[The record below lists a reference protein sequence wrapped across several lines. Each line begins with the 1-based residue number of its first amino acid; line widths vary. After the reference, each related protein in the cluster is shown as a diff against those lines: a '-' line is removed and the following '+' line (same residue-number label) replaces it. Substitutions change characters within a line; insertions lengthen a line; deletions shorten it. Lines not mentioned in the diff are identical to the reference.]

1 MLTLA
6 ILHKSDAPDQFPNNR
21 CRKSALQQVSVRQLS
36 KNAKEIEEVVVNQEI
51 AGSST
56 MAGLSRASRRSN
68 ESFARAQKV
77 FPDGTSRVT
86 VERDPT
92 PLYIDRGMGSY
103 LFDVDGRRFLDLNCN
118 FTTLIH
124 GHAFGPV
131 VEALTHQ
138 LQRGSCFANP
148 TESEIELAEL
158 LCGRIPRIDRVRFVN
173 TGTEAVLF
181 AIKAA
186 RAFTGRSKIAK
197 LEGAYHG
204 AYDWVE
210 VSQAAAP
217 DNWGDAI
224 EPKSTAFYRGMPASV
239 LDEVVVLRFNDVEGA
254 RRLISSNAHDL
265 AAVILDPMPS
275 RCGLIAPKPEFFA
288 AVQEAT
294 LKNGILVIAD
304 EVLNLRQ
311 SFQGASARYGLAPD
325 VITMGKIIGGG
336 LPIGAIGGRE
346 DVMKVFDA
354 SAGRPLLPQG
364 GTFSANP
371 LSMTAGLTALR
382 HLDHPAFAR
391 LEMLGDIVRDGIGR
405 AISNLAAPLYVTG
418 AASLFRIHPQAEA
431 PNDYRES
438 YPTPAGAT
446 LMKELTRF
454 FAENGIILPYGAAA
468 SISTPMARTDAE
480 FIVDVFAGFLESH
493 QDMLGEITVRK

>member
-1 MLTLA
+1 M
-6 ILHKSDAPDQFPNNR
+6 
-21 CRKSALQQVSVRQLS
+21 ALRQVSVGQLS
-36 KNAKEIEEVVVNQEI
+36 KNVEESEEDIVRQEI
-51 AGSST
+51 ADSNT
-56 MAGLSRASRRSN
+56 AAGFSRAGRRSN
-68 ESFARAQKV
+68 ESFARAQMV

-86 VERDPT
+86 IERDPT
-92 PLYIDRGMGSY
+92 PLYIERGMGSY
-103 LFDVDGRRFLDLNCN
+103 LFDADGRRFLDLNCN

-158 LCGRIPRIDRVRFVN
+158 LCGRIPRIDRIRFVN

-210 VSQAAAP
+210 VSQAATP

-239 LDEVVVLRFNDVEGA
+239 LDEVVVLRFNDIEGT

-275 RCGLIAPKPEFFA
+275 RGGLVAPKPEFLA

-294 LKNGILVIAD
+294 RKKGILVIAD

-311 SFQGASARYGLAPD
+311 SFQGACARYGLVPD

-346 DVMKVFDA
+346 DIMKVFDA

-371 LSMTAGLTALR
+371 LSMTAGLAAMR
-382 HLDHPAFAR
+382 HLDHAAFAH

-405 AISNLAAPLYVTG
+405 AISNQGAPLCVTG
-418 AASLFRIHPQAEA
+418 AASLFRIHPWAEA
-431 PNDYRES
+431 PNDYREI
-438 YPTPAGAT
+438 YPTPGGT
-446 LMKELTRF
+446 TVMKELTRF
-454 FAENGIILPYGAAA
+454 FAENGIVLPYGAAA
-468 SISTPMARTDAE
+468 SISTPMTRVDAE

-493 QDMLGEITVRK
+493 QDMLGAIKVRK

>member
-1 MLTLA
+1 M
-6 ILHKSDAPDQFPNNR
+6 S
-21 CRKSALQQVSVRQLS
+21 
-36 KNAKEIEEVVVNQEI
+36 QEI
-51 AGSST
+51 AGSNT
-56 MAGLSRASRRSN
+56 AAGVSRAGRRSN
-68 ESFARAQKV
+68 ESFARAQMV
-77 FPDGTSRVT
+77 FPGGTSRVT
-86 VERDPT
+86 IEQDPT
-92 PLYIDRGMGSY
+92 PLYIERGMGSY

-131 VEALTHQ
+131 VETLTHQ

-186 RAFTGRSKIAK
+186 RAFTRRSKIAK

-210 VSQAAAP
+210 VSQAATP
-217 DNWGDAI
+217 ENWGDAI
-224 EPKSTAFYRGMPASV
+224 APKSTAFYRGMPASV
-239 LDEVVVLRFNDVEGA
+239 LDDVVVLRFNDVEGA
-254 RRLISSNAHDL
+254 LRLISSNAQDL

-275 RCGLIAPKPEFFA
+275 RGGLVAPKPEFVA
-288 AVQEAT
+288 AVQDAT
-294 LKNGILVIAD
+294 RKNEILVVAD

-311 SFQGASARYGLAPD
+311 SFRGACARYGLVPD

-371 LSMTAGLTALR
+371 LSMTAGLVAMR
-382 HLDHPAFAR
+382 HLDHAAFAH
-391 LEMLGDIVRDGIGR
+391 LEILGDIVRDGIGR
-405 AISNLAAPLYVTG
+405 AISNHGAPLCVTG
-418 AASLFRIHPQAEA
+418 AASLFRIHPRAET
-431 PNDYRES
+431 PNDYREF

-454 FAENGIILPYGAAA
+454 FAENGIVLPYGAAA
-468 SISTPMARTDAE
+468 SISTPMTRADAE

-493 QDMLGEITVRK
+493 QDIVGTINVRK

>member
-1 MLTLA
+1 MSA
-6 ILHKSDAPDQFPNNR
+6 RQEGDEDAMNHGN
-21 CRKSALQQVSVRQLS
+21 
-36 KNAKEIEEVVVNQEI
+36 
-51 AGSST
+51 AGSNT
-56 MAGLSRASRRSN
+56 ATGVSRAGRRSN
-68 ESFARAQKV
+68 ASFARAQKV

-86 VERDPT
+86 IERDPT
-92 PLYIDRGMGSY
+92 PLYIERGMGSY

-158 LCGRIPRIDRVRFVN
+158 LCERIPRIERVRFVN

-210 VSQAAAP
+210 VSQAATP
-217 DNWGDAI
+217 DNWGDAMR
-224 EPKSTAFYRGMPASV
+224 PNSTSFYRGMPASV
-239 LDEVVVLRFNDVEGA
+239 LEEVVVLRFNDVDGA

-275 RCGLIAPKPEFFA
+275 RGGLAAPTPEFIR
-288 AVQEAT
+288 AVQQSAA
-294 LKNGILVIAD
+294 KQGILVIAD

-311 SFQGASARYGLAPD
+311 GFQGASARYGLSPD
-325 VITMGKIIGGG
+325 IITMGKIIGGG
-336 LPIGAIGGRE
+336 LPIGAVGGRE

-371 LSMTAGLTALR
+371 LSMTAGLAAMR
-382 HLDHPAFAR
+382 HLDHATFAH
-391 LEMLGDIVRDGIGR
+391 LEILGDTVRAGIDR
-405 AISNLAAPLYVTG
+405 AISKLGAPLCITG
-418 AASLFRIHPQAEA
+418 AASLFRIHPRAEI
-431 PNDYRES
+431 PSEYREY
-438 YPTPAGAT
+438 YPTPAGAA
-446 LMKELTRF
+446 LMKELTAF
-454 FAENGIILPYGAAA
+454 FADNGIILPYGSSA
-468 SISTPMARTDAE
+468 SISSPMTRADAE
-480 FIVDVFAGFLESH
+480 FVVDVFAGFLESR
-493 QDMLGEITVRK
+493 QDMLSAIKVRK